1 MSPEPK
7 ALPAPGGP
15 LGDHLTVTLHLLVD
29 RMDRFA
35 DALLRAR
42 FGISFNQF
50 QFVAVIADLP
60 TPPDITTL
68 ADCLGVSKAAVS
80 KRVPSFVE
88 AGLVQTSTDPANARR
103 VLLSITPQAGRLLS
117 EALPVLGASFTDE
130 FDDLDTVDLDALHDD
145 LKAVIRHLDSKEH

>member
-7 ALPAPGGP
+7 SLPEPGGP
-15 LGDHLTVTLHLLVD
+15 LGDHLTVTLHLLID

-35 DALLRAR
+35 DLLLRER
-42 FGISFNQF
+42 FGVDFNQF
-50 QFVAVIADLP
+50 QFIAVIANLP

-80 KRVPSFVE
+80 KRVPAFVE
-88 AGLVQTSTDPANARR
+88 AGLVQTGADPANARR
-103 VLLSITPQAGRLLS
+103 VLLSVTPKAGRLLS
-117 EALPVLGASFTDE
+117 EALPVLEASFSEE
-130 FDDLDTVDLDALHDD
+130 FDDLATVDLAALHDD

>member
-7 ALPAPGGP
+7 ALPEPGGP

-35 DALLRAR
+35 DGLLRAR
-42 FGISFNQF
+42 YGISFSQF
-50 QFVAVIADLP
+50 QFIAVIANLP
-60 TPPDITTL
+60 SPPDITFL

-80 KRVPSFVE
+80 KRVPAFVE
-88 AGLVQTSTDPANARR
+88 AGFVQTSADPANARR
-103 VLLSITPQAGRLLS
+103 VLLSITPKAGQLLA
-117 EALPVLGASFTDE
+117 EALPVLGASFSDE
-130 FDDLDTVDLDALHDD
+130 FDDLVSPDLDALHED